1 MKKLQMGI
9 IILVVCFL
17 VAVSGCS
24 SNNKTSS
31 SNTSSSS
38 DVNIVVNY
46 PGTWVA
52 ELSGT
57 WGYRSVEGSGDQKIN
72 LGNISGVVSAS
83 VRKKDGSSDTL
94 KVQIT
99 KNGQTL
105 SSASTSYPY
114 AAASAVATV

>member
-1 MKKLQMGI
+1 MGI
-9 IILVVCFL
+9 VIFLVCFL

-24 SNNKTSS
+24 SNNKSS
-31 SNTSSSS
+31 SNSSSSS

-52 ELSGT
+52 ELSGN
-57 WGYRSVEGSGDQKIN
+57 WGYRSIEGSGDQTIN

-105 SSASTSYPY
+105 GSASTSYPY